1 MAAMVDKNSK
11 KVNDKQ
17 KKRKETKEELTKD
30 RTWKIIGAFANACL
44 NCLETKSENRRK
56 RKEDVDRVKQN
67 VLKKKNNL
75 QEE

>member
-1 MAAMVDKNSK
+1 MAGKNSK

-44 NCLETKSENRRK
+44 NCLETKSENIRK
-56 RKEDVDRVKQN
+56 RKEDVELNWMSSIRRIKDRKRSD
-67 VLKKKNNL
+67 
-75 QEE
+75 